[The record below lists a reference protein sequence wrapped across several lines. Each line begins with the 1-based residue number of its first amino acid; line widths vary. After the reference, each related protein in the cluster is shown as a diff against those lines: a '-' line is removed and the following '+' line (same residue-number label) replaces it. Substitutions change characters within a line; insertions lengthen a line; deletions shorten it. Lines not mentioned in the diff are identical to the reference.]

1 MNNIIIIEDDA
12 TVLSYLKFLIK
23 KKFNSTIY
31 TANNGEDGL
40 KLLTQVVPDIILLDL
55 YMPGIGGVEFLELLR
70 QNEKFA
76 KTPVLII
83 SSEKDSVII
92 TKLIG
97 LGITDY
103 ILKPIKPE
111 ITYERVGKVMK
122 QINHVQ

>member
-103 ILKPIKPE
+103 ILKPINPE

>member
-12 TVLSYLKFLIK
+12 IVLSYLKFLIK

-70 QNEKFA
+70 RNEKFA

-103 ILKPIKPE
+103 ILKPINPE

>member
-83 SSEKDSVII
+83 SSEKDSEII

-103 ILKPIKPE
+103 ILKPINPE